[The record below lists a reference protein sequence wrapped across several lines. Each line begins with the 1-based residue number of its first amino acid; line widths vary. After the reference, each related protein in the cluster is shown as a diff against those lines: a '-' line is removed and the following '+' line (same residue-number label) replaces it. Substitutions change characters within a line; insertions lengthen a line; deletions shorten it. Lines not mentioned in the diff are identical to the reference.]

1 MQLFLLLNRLIYKD
15 NTKGGFIM
23 MRNKRILGGAL
34 LLSMSLLGGGL
45 NMGFSNNGQP
55 AIVKAAD
62 TKSQSALAGWNLV
75 LT

>member
-62 TKSQSALAGWNLV
+62 TKSQKLLA
-75 LT
+75 

>member
-1 MQLFLLLNRLIYKD
+1 
-15 NTKGGFIM
+15 M

-55 AIVKAAD
+55 AIVKAHWRDGIQA
-62 TKSQSALAGWNLV
+62 KR
-75 LT
+75 

>member
-1 MQLFLLLNRLIYKD
+1 
-15 NTKGGFIM
+15 M

-62 TKSQSALAGWNLV
+62 TKSQTHWRDGIQAKR
-75 LT
+75 